1 MRNLIILSIFGLLV
15 NTVAFAETSPQVK
28 SRLKTLIVE
37 NRLDEAKEFANKE
50 IQSNADHDVV
60 RKRGFVHFMQG
71 DHKSAVQDFTH
82 YLAKKPDSAKGYLY
96 RGLSLI
102 AMGDEESGK
111 SDINRALKLNPSLK
125 STVQELT
132 PKVAEKV
139 TKKASKHVPM
149 TTKKGAPIRTKKGD
163 VVYKSKR

>member
-1 MRNLIILSIFGLLV
+1 MKNLILFSVLGLLI
-15 NTVAFAETSPQVK
+15 NTAAFADTNPQVK

-37 NRLDEAKEFANKE
+37 NKLDEAKEFANRE
-50 IQSNADHDVV
+50 IQNSADHDVV

-82 YLAKKPDSAKGYLY
+82 YLSKKPDSAKGYLY

-102 AMGDEESGK
+102 AMGDEENGK

-132 PKVAEKV
+132 PKVATQV
-139 TKKASKHVPM
+139 AKKASKHVPM
-149 TTKKGAPIRTKKGD
+149 TTKKGVPIRTKKGD